1 MAQLEML
8 EGNKAK
14 LTIKIDAD
22 VFEKAIQE
30 AYRKTGSRYT
40 VQGFRKGK
48 TPRKIIETYYGAGVF
63 YEDAFDAVW
72 GEAYDAAVEEHKLI
86 PVDQPSLDINSIGKD
101 GVEFTATVQLQPDVT
116 LGAYKGLSV
125 PKTNTEVTDADVDKA
140 LEDEREKQARFTDV
154 ERPAENGDRLL
165 LDYSGSVDGEK
176 FDGGTAE
183 DQTLV
188 LGSGAFI
195 PGFEEQLVGTKAGEQ
210 KDITVTFPAEYHA
223 ENLAGKEAVFACNV
237 KAVQVK
243 ELPEID
249 DDLIADISEFD
260 TVADWKADKKAKML
274 EEKQKA
280 AAIARENAAIDGAC
294 ANATVDIPAVM
305 IDRQVDYMVRDLEY
319 RLSGSGLDMN
329 TYCQYLGTTVDEMKK
344 NFRPDAEHRVKM
356 QLVIEAI
363 VKAENLSA
371 SDEDMQ
377 AEIERYAEENGMV
390 AEDLV
395 AKLTEGD
402 KNYFRERA
410 TVDKAV
416 RLIADSAVETDE
428 APKAEEA

>member
-280 AAIARENAAIDGAC
+280 AAVARENAAIDGAC

-390 AEDLV
+390 VEDLT

>member
-14 LTIKIDAD
+14 LTIKIDAG

-125 PKTNTEVTDADVDKA
+125 PKTNTEVTDAEVDKA

-280 AAIARENAAIDGAC
+280 AAVARENAAIDGAC

-390 AEDLV
+390 TEDLV

>member
-176 FDGGTAE
+176 FDGSTAE

-223 ENLAGKEAVFACNV
+223 ENLAGREAVFACNV

-280 AAIARENAAIDGAC
+280 AAVARENAAIDGAC

-390 AEDLV
+390 TEDLV

>member
-195 PGFEEQLVGTKAGEQ
+195 PGFEEQLIGTKAGEQ

>member
-165 LDYSGSVDGEK
+165 LDYSGSVNGEK

-260 TVADWKADKKAKML
+260 TVADWKADKKAKMI

-280 AAIARENAAIDGAC
+280 AAVARENAAIDGAC

-390 AEDLV
+390 VEDLV

>member
-22 VFEKAIQE
+22 VFEKALQD

-48 TPRKIIETYYGAGVF
+48 TPRKVIETYYGAGVF

-72 GEAYDAAVEEHKLI
+72 GEAYDAAVEEHKLV
-86 PVDQPSLDINSIGKD
+86 PVDQPSLDINSIGKE
-101 GVEFTATVQLQPDVT
+101 GVEFTATVQLQPDVS
-116 LGAYKGLSV
+116 LGEYKGLSV

-154 ERPAENGDRLL
+154 ERPAEMGDRLL

-210 KDITVTFPAEYHA
+210 KDITVTFPTEYHA
-223 ENLAGKEAVFACNV
+223 ENLAGKEAVFACSV

-243 ELPEID
+243 ELPAID

-260 TVADWKADKKAKML
+260 TVDEWKADKKAKL
-274 EEKQKA
+274 IEEKQKA
-280 AAIARENAAIDGAC
+280 ASVAKENAALNAAC
-294 ANATVDIPAVM
+294 ANATVEIPSVM

-344 NFRPDAEHRVKM
+344 NFRPEAEQRVKM
-356 QLVIEAI
+356 QLVIDAVI
-363 VKAENLSA
+363 KAENLSA
-371 SDEDMQ
+371 SDEDVQ

-390 AEDLV
+390 AEDLT
-395 AKLTEGD
+395 AKLTDSD

-410 TVDKAV
+410 NVDKAV
-416 RLIADSAVETDE
+416 RLIADSAVE
-428 APKAEEA
+428 AEEAEKAEA

>member
-260 TVADWKADKKAKML
+260 TVADWKADKKAKMI

-280 AAIARENAAIDGAC
+280 AAVARENAAIDGAC

-390 AEDLV
+390 TEDLV

>member
-72 GEAYDAAVEEHKLI
+72 GEAYDAAIEEHKLI

-280 AAIARENAAIDGAC
+280 AAVARENAAIDGAC

>member
-260 TVADWKADKKAKML
+260 TVADWKADKKAKMI

-280 AAIARENAAIDGAC
+280 AAVARENAAIDAAC

-390 AEDLV
+390 TEDLV

>member
-280 AAIARENAAIDGAC
+280 AAVARENAAIDGAC

-416 RLIADSAVETDE
+416 RLLADSAVETDE
-428 APKAEEA
+428 VPKAEEA

>member
-274 EEKQKA
+274 EDKQKA
-280 AAIARENAAIDGAC
+280 AAVARENAAIDGAC

-390 AEDLV
+390 VEDLT

>member
-280 AAIARENAAIDGAC
+280 AAVARENAAIDGAC

-390 AEDLV
+390 VEDLV

>member
-176 FDGGTAE
+176 RIRRWCSA
-183 DQTLV
+183 
-188 LGSGAFI
+188 
-195 PGFEEQLVGTKAGEQ
+195 
-210 KDITVTFPAEYHA
+210 PAR
-223 ENLAGKEAVFACNV
+223 
-237 KAVQVK
+237 
-243 ELPEID
+243 
-249 DDLIADISEFD
+249 S
-260 TVADWKADKKAKML
+260 
-274 EEKQKA
+274 
-280 AAIARENAAIDGAC
+280 
-294 ANATVDIPAVM
+294 
-305 IDRQVDYMVRDLEY
+305 
-319 RLSGSGLDMN
+319 
-329 TYCQYLGTTVDEMKK
+329 
-344 NFRPDAEHRVKM
+344 FRALKSS
-356 QLVIEAI
+356 LW
-363 VKAENLSA
+363 
-371 SDEDMQ
+371 
-377 AEIERYAEENGMV
+377 
-390 AEDLV
+390 
-395 AKLTEGD
+395 
-402 KNYFRERA
+402 
-410 TVDKAV
+410 
-416 RLIADSAVETDE
+416 
-428 APKAEEA
+428 APRPVSRRTSP

>member
-30 AYRKTGSRYT
+30 AYRKSGSRYT

-280 AAIARENAAIDGAC
+280 AAVARENAAIDGAC

>member
-86 PVDQPSLDINSIGKD
+86 PGDQPSLDINSIGKD

-195 PGFEEQLVGTKAGEQ
+195 PGFEEQLIGTKAGEQ

-390 AEDLV
+390 VEDLV

>member
-260 TVADWKADKKAKML
+260 TVADWKADKKAKMI

-280 AAIARENAAIDGAC
+280 AAVARENAAIDAAC

>member
-86 PVDQPSLDINSIGKD
+86 PIDQPSLDINSIGKD

-280 AAIARENAAIDGAC
+280 AAVARENAAIDGAC

-390 AEDLV
+390 VEDLV

>member
-260 TVADWKADKKAKML
+260 TVADWKADKKAKMI

-280 AAIARENAAIDGAC
+280 AAVARENAAIDGAC

>member
-101 GVEFTATVQLQPDVT
+101 GVEFTATVQLQPVVT

-280 AAIARENAAIDGAC
+280 AAVARENAAIDGAC

-390 AEDLV
+390 TEDLV

>member
-280 AAIARENAAIDGAC
+280 AAVARENAAIDGAC

>member
-280 AAIARENAAIDGAC
+280 AAVARENAAIDGAC

-390 AEDLV
+390 TEDLV

>member
-1 MAQLEML
+1 MAPLEML

-280 AAIARENAAIDGAC
+280 AAVARENAAIDGAC